1 MPGATYVDQAEQELH
16 HVVVAVDRLRRG
28 RPPHAG
34 QVGVDAPV
42 AAPVGEHRL
51 EAAGDLAVI
60 HARSVQGE
68 HGRPV
73 AVVDEVHRDAVDG
86 GLHDWALLP
95 KVEGGRLPRQRSYAC
110 RRADPA
116 TGGSAVFDVIVLGG
130 GPAGVAA
137 ALRTRELGA
146 TVALVERDRLG
157 GVCTNDGC
165 VPTRVLAKAARLVRD
180 TEQFGDYGLS
190 GARPVVDFRRLLDKA
205 AATVERIHQM
215 KGLPERLQ
223 EAGVH
228 LVTGTGGAR
237 FADAHTIV
245 LGDGHGELRAEQ
257 VIVCVGGHA
266 RRLPFPGSELAL
278 THSDIWALGALPGS
292 VVVVGGSATGCQLAS
307 VLDAFG
313 SEVTLL
319 EAADRLLGA
328 EDEAISDAVADAFRR
343 RGIEVV
349 TGVGPI
355 ERLERAGG
363 GLRLH
368 HEQHGETRVRQVE
381 AVLLAVGWPGNLD
394 GLGLD
399 AAGIRTD
406 GGHIAVDD
414 RLRSSAPNV
423 YAAGDVIGHLLRVQ
437 PAAAAARV
445 AAQNAL
451 AERAAGSGDL
461 GVPEPWPLQV
471 VPRGGFTDPEY
482 SSVGLSEAA
491 ARTVPGGCVVAT
503 VPYADLER
511 AVIDRHGEGFAKLLV
526 SRSTRQIL
534 GAHVV
539 GEQAVEVV
547 QLAAASMAAEQPVE
561 QLAGLE
567 LAYPT
572 FTAIVGLAAR
582 EAIRQLS

>member
-1 MPGATYVDQAEQELH
+1 M
-16 HVVVAVDRLRRG
+16 
-28 RPPHAG
+28 
-34 QVGVDAPV
+34 
-42 AAPVGEHRL
+42 
-51 EAAGDLAVI
+51 
-60 HARSVQGE
+60 
-68 HGRPV
+68 
-73 AVVDEVHRDAVDG
+73 
-86 GLHDWALLP
+86 
-95 KVEGGRLPRQRSYAC
+95 
-110 RRADPA
+110 
-116 TGGSAVFDVIVLGG
+116 FDVIVLGG

-137 ALRTRELGA
+137 ALRARELGA

-190 GARPVVDFRRLLDKA
+190 GARPAVDFRRLLGKA
-205 AATVERIHQM
+205 TATVEWVHQM

-223 EAGVH
+223 QAGVH
-228 LVTGTGGAR
+228 LVAGTGAAR
-237 FADAHTIV
+237 FADARTIA
-245 LGDGHGELRAEQ
+245 LGGGRGELRAER

-278 THSDIWALGALPGS
+278 THSDIWTLDALPGS

-313 SEVTLL
+313 SQVTLL
-319 EAADRLLGA
+319 EAADRLLGV
-328 EDEAISDAVADAFRR
+328 EDEAVSDAVADAFRR

-349 TGVGPI
+349 TGIGPL
-355 ERLERAGG
+355 EWLERTAG

-368 HEQHGETRVRQVE
+368 HRQHGETWVRDAE
-381 AVLLAVGWPGNLD
+381 AVLLAVGWLGNLD
-394 GLGLD
+394 ELGLD
-399 AAGIRTD
+399 AAGIRTE
-406 GGHIAVDD
+406 GGYITVDE

-423 YAAGDVIGHLLRVQ
+423 WAAGDVSGHMMLVQ
-437 PAAAAARV
+437 TAEAEARV
-445 AAQNAL
+445 AAENAL
-451 AERAAGSGDL
+451 AGRPAAPGDR
-461 GVPEPWPLQV
+461 GVREQWPLRV
-471 VPRGGFTDPEY
+471 VPHGGFTDPEY
-482 SSVGLSEAA
+482 GSVGLAEAA
-491 ARTVPGGCVVAT
+491 ARTEPGGCVVAT

-511 AVIDRHGEGFAKLLV
+511 AVIDCHGDGFAKLVV
-526 SRSTRQIL
+526 SRSTRRIL

-561 QLAGLE
+561 RLAGLE

-582 EAIRQLS
+582 EAARQLDAAYATPR